1 MLWFNRKA
9 CHSCAHFE
17 KAPLAG
23 KGWCKHPKLVAEP
36 MLILVCASRL
46 SCAQPLGTPGDH
58 WESKAARRAAP
69 LRSAG

>member
-9 CHSCAHFE
+9 CHSCAHFK

-36 MLILVCASRL
+36 MLILVAAGKL